1 MGVTSGWFLKSKV
14 VKRGACTAMV
24 SNVFRFPLMTVTILN
39 AGMLSSI
46 TSEVNGVSLT
56 YRFRRFGKCKFTV
69 ENDDIFELYIYKLWM
84 SLGSSCK

>member
-24 SNVFRFPLMTVTILN
+24 SNVCRFPLMTVTILN

-46 TSEVNGVSLT
+46 ESEVNGVSLR
-56 YRFRRFGKCKFTV
+56 YRFRSFGKSR
-69 ENDDIFELYIYKLWM
+69 FEFEGLRIH
-84 SLGSSCK
+84 SLV